1 VDRLRSEL
9 CHRCRERARDSR
21 RIAELSTEVNRLQYE
36 ISERGT
42 TVDWAV
48 NSRSFA

>member
-1 VDRLRSEL
+1 VDCLRSEL
-9 CHRCRERARDSR
+9 RHRCRESARDSR

-42 TVDWAV
+42 TID
-48 NSRSFA
+48 